1 MKTYVD
7 KTFGKKLFVCKDG
20 CSTGRFENLVKEQ
33 CENNTEKKCLFLSHN
48 KHCICNN

>member
-1 MKTYVD
+1 MKTYID
-7 KTFGKKLFVCKDG
+7 ETFGKKLFVCKDG
-20 CSTGRFENLVKEQ
+20 CSTGRFKNLVKEQ